1 MFAFLVTGPRLQN
14 ALDQRIDDHREMRF
28 VADLLGRSVVKP
40 TMLDKLRE
48 LQADYIQ
55 QIENEAVRHV
65 EVLQEYLDLVSG
77 LMSYSPLELEAVKRN
92 VSKGI

>member
-1 MFAFLVTGPRLQN
+1 
-14 ALDQRIDDHREMRF
+14 
-28 VADLLGRSVVKP
+28 
-40 TMLDKLRE
+40 MLDKLRE

-55 QIENEAVRHV
+55 QIENEDVRHV

-77 LMSYSPLELEAVKRN
+77 LMSYSPLELGAVIRN